1 LRGAGGAVTGLAPA
15 LRGGAV
21 TGLAPALRG
30 GASGCFLLMQQAA
43 APLAEQS
50 FALDLLRT
58 LLALGLVCALVFVSL
73 RLLARRGFGGF
84 GFGGFGA
91 NQGPVR
97 VLQRIPLE
105 PRRALYLIAA
115 GKRVLLVGS
124 GESGAPRLIAEL
136 DPALLDA
143 DPTSAAAAAV
153 KAARDA

>member
-1 LRGAGGAVTGLAPA
+1 
-15 LRGGAV
+15 
-21 TGLAPALRG
+21 
-30 GASGCFLLMQQAA
+30 MQQAA
-43 APLAEQS
+43 APLADQS

-73 RLLARRGFGGF
+73 RLLARRGLRGF
-84 GFGGFGA
+84 GFGA
-91 NQGPVR
+91 SQGPVR

-124 GESGAPRLIAEL
+124 GEGGAPCLIAEL
-136 DPALLDA
+136 DPALIDA
-143 DPTSAAAAAV
+143 DPATAASAAV

>member
-1 LRGAGGAVTGLAPA
+1 MRGASGAGGWL
-15 LRGGAV
+15 
-21 TGLAPALRG
+21 
-30 GASGCFLLMQQAA
+30 LLMQQAA
-43 APLAEQS
+43 APLADQS

-84 GFGGFGA
+84 RGLGFGGSA
-91 NQGPVR
+91 GPIR
-97 VLQRIPLE
+97 VLQRVPLE

-124 GESGAPRLIAEL
+124 GEGGAPRLIAEL
-136 DPALLDA
+136 DPELLDA
-143 DPTSAAAAAV
+143 DPATAAAAAV

>member
-1 LRGAGGAVTGLAPA
+1 LRGAA
-15 LRGGAV
+15 
-21 TGLAPALRG
+21 
-30 GASGCFLLMQQAA
+30 GASGCFLLLQQAA
-43 APLAEQS
+43 APLADQS

-73 RLLARRGFGGF
+73 RLVARRGFGGF
-84 GFGGFGA
+84 GLGFGA
-91 NQGPVR
+91 PQGPVR
-97 VLQRIPLE
+97 VLQRVPLE

-124 GESGAPRLIAEL
+124 GEGGAPRLIAEL

-143 DPTSAAAAAV
+143 DPASAAAAAV